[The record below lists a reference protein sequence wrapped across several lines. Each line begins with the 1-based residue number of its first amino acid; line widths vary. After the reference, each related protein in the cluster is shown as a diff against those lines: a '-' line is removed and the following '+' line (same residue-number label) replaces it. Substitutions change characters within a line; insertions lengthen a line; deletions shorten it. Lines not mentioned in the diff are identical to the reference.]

1 MGSDNISGNNTIVI
15 LGNTGLPIAT
25 ATSGQVL
32 VWNVNANTWVPQIIF
47 SGSIFAGGG
56 GGGGQVITSAPI
68 QLDLPIE
75 CQATPEKKS
84 EGATCKRCEEF
95 NEFAEP
101 NQDDDT
107 FLCYRC
113 RHNL

>member
-15 LGNTGLPIAT
+15 SGTTNLPITT
-25 ATSGQVL
+25 ATTGQVL
-32 VWNVNANTWVPQIIF
+32 VWNVSSNTWVPQVIF
-47 SGSIFAGGG
+47 SGSIFAGSG

-75 CQATPEKKS
+75 CDSPSKKP

-95 NEFAEP
+95 NEFAES
-101 NQDDDT
+101 NQEDNT